1 MIQGMKRV
9 IALCILMVITAS
21 AFAASE
27 FDLEKVKVQLTN
39 YQQQLESE
47 QNTPKQLSQMYDKVD
62 DLQDDLQAC
71 IRTKNKEIKK
81 NARLLSQTSLIE
93 SSSEKNESLEKL
105 QQIQSVKVRELTQCT
120 LKLYETNQLLAQIE
134 SRLLKK
140 SQVSYLVRGTPLI
153 HKIANVLDAETTF
166 NKEVFMSV
174 GGFHAYFTPLL
185 IYIGFITCAGL
196 MLYFFSEY
204 AQKRKWMDKALN
216 KSFKLWF
223 LNFVGITLSTMIVVV
238 TMQGQGLSDHV
249 LTLMQSLVGLLGV
262 YLTVFLATNCL
273 KLRFFHGYASDAAM
287 QSISIVL
294 WMLIPITLALDL
306 LGYYEFAKFLVPNI
320 ALTVLIIY
328 VVWQVIHFINW
339 GYRRITSPDEALS
352 QKIRTYLGTPKHAV
366 FIELLIIRYILI
378 LNCLLRSVQAT
389 MFVWQV
395 PKYYTI
401 KYSDL
406 FRDPYH
412 ILGLEVRVATMLRAT
427 MLFCIILVCGRFVSG
442 AIARALKN
450 SEHKQLKNTF
460 GTLINYMIITIGF
473 FASLSYAG
481 FNFSQFALIAGA
493 LSVGIGFGLKN
504 TVTDLLSGIILLA
517 GRTVKPGDYIIAE
530 GEEGHVK
537 EIKLLSTSIKTAE
550 KADVIIPNSFLVSHA
565 IKNRT
570 YHSATQRLFFK
581 LQLEKT
587 EEVEKVERI
596 LLELACD
603 NKKVINKGKNKPS
616 TQLSLDDG
624 IYVTLCVVIGKVKQK
639 EDVENEICH
648 TIIEQFK
655 KNKIK
660 LKFK

>member
-9 IALCILMVITAS
+9 IGLCVFTVIAS
-21 AFAASE
+21 TGFAAPK
-27 FDLEKVKVQLTN
+27 FDLEKVKADLAG
-39 YQQQLESE
+39 YQQKLESE
-47 QNTPKQLSQMYDKVD
+47 QNTPKQLSRMYDKVD
-62 DLQDDLQAC
+62 DLQDGFQAC
-71 IRTKNKEIKK
+71 IRAKNKEIKK
-81 NARLLSQTSLIE
+81 NARLLSQTSLVE
-93 SSSEKNESLEKL
+93 SSIEKNESLKKL
-105 QQIQSVKVRELTQCT
+105 KQIQSIKVRELTQCT

-153 HKIANVLDAETTF
+153 LKIANVLDTEA
-166 NKEVFMSV
+166 VFSRGIFQSL
-174 GGFHAYFTPLL
+174 GGFNAFLTPIL
-185 IYIGFITCAGL
+185 IYTGFIACAGIMMYL
-196 MLYFFSEY
+196 FTVY

-216 KSFKLWF
+216 RSFKLWF
-223 LNFVGITLSTMIVVV
+223 LAFVCITLSTMILFVL
-238 TMQGQGLSDHV
+238 MQGQPLSNHV
-249 LTLMQSLVGLLGV
+249 LTLLQSLVSLFAV
-262 YLTVFLATNCL
+262 YLVVFFATNCL
-273 KLRFFHGYASDAAM
+273 KLRFFHDYASDAVM

-294 WMLIPITLALDL
+294 WTLIPITLVLDL

-320 ALTVLIIY
+320 AMTVLIIY
-328 VVWQVIHFINW
+328 VVWQVIYFVNW
-339 GYRRITSPDEALS
+339 GYRRITSPEEALS
-352 QKIRTYLGTPKHAV
+352 QKIRAYLGTPKHAV
-366 FIELLIIRYILI
+366 FIELLIIRYIFI
-378 LNCLLRSVQAT
+378 INCILRSIQAT

-395 PKYYTI
+395 PKYYAI
-401 KYSDL
+401 KYLDL

-412 ILGLEVRVATMLRAT
+412 LLGLEVRVATLLRAT
-427 MLFCIILVCGRFVSG
+427 MLFCVILVCGRFISG
-442 AIARALKN
+442 AIARVLKN

-550 KADVIIPNSFLVSHA
+550 KADVIVPNSFLVSHA
-565 IKNRT
+565 VKNRT

-587 EEVEKVERI
+587 EEVEKVEKI
-596 LLELACD
+596 LLKLAGK